1 MIVKRAYADLH
12 LHTVASDG
20 TQTVEDIVRRA
31 QASALHCV
39 AITDHDTIDPRFDR
53 RVREMSGVEVVTG
66 VEVKAMFGDVAG
78 ELLGYFVD
86 PTSKDLQGL
95 LGPLSSSRDVRMER
109 MVELC
114 QEHIGPEVTLE
125 RVLEISGDGNVGRPH
140 LAKALLEL
148 GVVESLPEA
157 FDTWIGK
164 GCPCYYAIEKP
175 SFEDALRILKR
186 AGGAVSVAHPCL
198 MKVED
203 WPAALDEWK
212 AAGLD
217 GVESVYPYS
226 DSRNL
231 TLAPARMAQL
241 AHERDFL
248 VTGGSDDHGPESTK
262 MGLGGIRLPY
272 IHVEALKERAGLA

>member
-1 MIVKRAYADLH
+1 MTQRAYADLH
-12 LHTVASDG
+12 LHTIASDG
-20 TQTVEDIVRRA
+20 TQTIDDIVRRA
-31 QASALHCV
+31 KAAAIHSV

-53 RVREMSGVEVVTG
+53 RVREMLGVEVITG

-86 PTSKDLQGL
+86 PTSEELRGL
-95 LGPLSSSRDVRMER
+95 LGPLSSSRDARMAR

-114 QEHIGPEVTLE
+114 QEHIGPAVTLE

-148 GVVESLPEA
+148 GVVETLSEA
-157 FDTWIGK
+157 FDRWIGK

-175 SFEDALRILKR
+175 KFEDALRILKA

-198 MKVED
+198 MKIDD
-203 WPAALDEWK
+203 WPAALDDWK
-212 AAGLD
+212 IAGLD
-217 GVESVYPYS
+217 GVESVYPYGE
-226 DSRNL
+226 SRNL
-231 TLAPARMAQL
+231 SIAPAVMSRL
-241 AHERDFL
+241 AEERDFL
-248 VTGGSDDHGPESTK
+248 VTGGSDDHGPDSTK

-272 IHVEALKERAGLA
+272 EHVQALKVRAGLA